1 MMTTSF
7 VASLVQENPA
17 RTPRGTH
24 RAVLAGLPFLIAPL
38 WACGAGSDSDG
49 APIDAAEDAAPS
61 PSGDAP
67 ADRSGWRV
75 PECTTVV
82 GAPVTFTRDDGRSL
96 AKIEPELTGTTYT
109 TSVIALQ
116 APNQLLA
123 AKDSELHRSEDS
135 GCHWASLGRVEG
147 DFIQLVPGAGDRAY
161 GYSPHL
167 PDVLVVT
174 EDGAAYVRGPGADV
188 RGLAARP
195 DEPRTLRLVDA
206 KGNVYSSEDDGQTW
220 TWLGAAPGVTEGSVQ
235 AAAFGGAALDRVVIA
250 MWGGVSTSIDGG
262 RQWKRATGLSR
273 TSANIFSVA
282 ISPADEQIVWVQGID
297 LAAEGAP
304 DGRHIWIS
312 RDGGLHFEVVVTASA
327 DVQLTNG
334 VPMLAHPTD
343 PDILYFTWGT
353 AFQGIGS
360 KLYKVS
366 AQEKSVTYT
375 TNPYSRIMAL
385 TASPADA
392 GLLYLGLSNEQLD

>member
-1 MMTTSF
+1 M
-7 VASLVQENPA
+7 
-17 RTPRGTH
+17 
-24 RAVLAGLPFLIAPL
+24 LAGLPFLIAPL
-38 WACGAGSDSDG
+38 WACSAGSDASGG

-61 PSGDAP
+61 PGGDAA
-67 ADRSGWRV
+67 ADRASWSV
-75 PECTTVV
+75 PECTIVV
-82 GAPVTFTRDDGRSL
+82 GAPVTFTRDDGRTL
-96 AKIEPELTGTTYT
+96 AKIEPALSGTTYT
-109 TSVIALQ
+109 TSVIALEE
-116 APNQLLA
+116 PNQLLA
-123 AKDSELHRSEDS
+123 AKDSALYRSGDS
-135 GCHWASLGRVEG
+135 GCHWTSLGQVAG

-174 EDGAAYVRGPGADV
+174 DNGAAYVPGPGADV

-195 DEPRTLRLVDA
+195 DAPGTLRLVDA
-206 KGNVYSSEDDGQTW
+206 EGSVYASEDDGGTW

-250 MWGGVSTSIDGG
+250 VWGGVSTSIDGG
-262 RQWKRATGLSR
+262 RQWRRATGLSR

-327 DVQLTNG
+327 DVTLTNG
-334 VPMLAHPTD
+334 VPMLAHSTD

-353 AFQGIGS
+353 AFQGIGA

-366 AQEKSVTYT
+366 AQRKSVTYT

-392 GLLYLGLSNEQLD
+392 SLLYLGLSNEQLD

>member
-1 MMTTSF
+1 MTTSF
-7 VASLVQENPA
+7 VTSLVQENLVRA
-17 RTPRGTH
+17 PRGRH
-24 RAVLAGLPFLIAPL
+24 HAVLAGLPFLIAPL
-38 WACGAGSDSDG
+38 GACSAGGDAFDD
-49 APIDAAEDAAPS
+49 ARLDAAEDTAPS
-61 PSGDAP
+61 PSGDGP

-82 GAPVTFTRDDGRSL
+82 GGPVTFTRDDGRSL
-96 AKIEPELTGTTYT
+96 AKLEPALTGTTYT
-109 TSVIALQ
+109 TSVIALE

-123 AKDSELHRSEDS
+123 ARDSTLYRSEDS
-135 GCHWASLGRVEG
+135 GCHWISLGQVAG
-147 DFIQLVPGAGDRAY
+147 DFIQLVPGAGERAY

-174 EDGAAYVRGPGADV
+174 EAGAAYVRGPGADV

-195 DEPRTLRLVDA
+195 DAPGALRLVDA
-206 KGNVYSSEDDGQTW
+206 KGSVYASEDDGRTW

-235 AAAFGGAALDRVVIA
+235 AAGFGGAALERVVIA

-262 RQWKRATGLSR
+262 RQWKPATGLSR
-273 TSANIFSVA
+273 TSANTFSVA

-297 LAAEGAP
+297 LAAEGAL
-304 DGRHIWIS
+304 DGRHVWIS

-327 DVQLTNG
+327 DVTLANG
-334 VPMLAHPTD
+334 VPLLAHPTD

-353 AFQGIGS
+353 SFQGTGS

-366 AQEKSVTYT
+366 ARDKAVTYT

-392 GLLYLGLSNEQLD
+392 GLLYLGLSTEQLR